1 MPAPALNAGATRLVS
16 HVPGAATTRGGANHA
31 KQQQTHN
38 HNHQLAF
45 GLDQHGPGATALN
58 AAGHAGARGHLHSI
72 NTSHQ
77 PHHNPPTHARCR
89 LAHHSILLPPAARRH
104 VARFDAAI
112 SPRASA
118 ASAAAAA
125 ASAATASPQD
135 RGRFVVTR
143 ASAANGAK
151 EVGDDATSFEA
162 RARSSDS
169 GALDR
174 RARSTEKLE
183 SVSFSFASA
192 DKEDSYDEGAYDDD
206 LPEFADA
213 RIPTWVTL
221 TRRRWSQVTMSAASA
236 ATVPFLFLT
245 MPQIAKNAS
254 LIAAGRPEALAA
266 IAWQGQV
273 AGLLGNLLLL
283 SYFTDKGELS
293 ASVVQG
299 VGVCATASLLTQ
311 ICAAGHIPVPPFLA
325 AAAAVVAGVAVSLA
339 RLLGK
344 CGPVDENGVPCVG
357 NVQCNLGSFDAY
369 DDVDADSDAD
379 VFFARARVF
388 FGDFGNTL
396 WSVYQGV
403 LGVVGLAALP
413 QVGLQSL
420 LPAEAAAKLG
430 VLPGLVG
437 GCAGVGLVVLGRL
450 NLLPPALA
458 TAWGRLSGWTAT
470 LLFMTMPV
478 AQLAA
483 NFSRPAT
490 LAGLS
495 VWSPLLAMLGNALMV
510 PRALYTRDV
519 IWVTGST
526 WGCVLAGWGVM
537 LSLFLGTDAATGT
550 RYIDGFAFGA
560 LTATFF
566 LYLAAVWLV
575 DGISALA
582 AGYHAGWRLK
592 AWNFQ
597 GAAGEQPRTEI
608 KKARKKAEAEA
619 RQRAKDA

>member
-1 MPAPALNAGATRLVS
+1 V
-16 HVPGAATTRGGANHA
+16 
-31 KQQQTHN
+31 
-38 HNHQLAF
+38 
-45 GLDQHGPGATALN
+45 
-58 AAGHAGARGHLHSI
+58 
-72 NTSHQ
+72 
-77 PHHNPPTHARCR
+77 
-89 LAHHSILLPPAARRH
+89 
-104 VARFDAAI
+104 
-112 SPRASA
+112 
-118 ASAAAAA
+118 
-125 ASAATASPQD
+125 
-135 RGRFVVTR
+135 
-143 ASAANGAK
+143 
-151 EVGDDATSFEA
+151 
-162 RARSSDS
+162 
-169 GALDR
+169 
-174 RARSTEKLE
+174 
-183 SVSFSFASA
+183 
-192 DKEDSYDEGAYDDD
+192 
-206 LPEFADA
+206 
-213 RIPTWVTL
+213 
-221 TRRRWSQVTMSAASA
+221 
-236 ATVPFLFLT
+236 
-245 MPQIAKNAS
+245 KNAS

-299 VGVCATASLLTQ
+299 VGVCATAALLTQ

-357 NVQCNLGSFDAY
+357 NVQCDLSKPFGSFD
-369 DDVDADSDAD
+369 DVDELYNDLDAD
-379 VFFARARVF
+379 NSSTKFFAKAKIA
-388 FGDFGNTL
+388 FGDFSNTL
-396 WSVYQGV
+396 WSFYQGV

-420 LPAEAAAKLG
+420 LPAEAASRLG

-437 GCAGVGLVVLGRL
+437 GSLGLGLVVLGKL

-495 VWSPLLAMLGNALMV
+495 VWSSLLAMLGNALMV

-519 IWVTGST
+519 IWLTGST
-526 WGCVLAGWGVM
+526 WGCTLAGWGVM
-537 LSLFLGTDAATGT
+537 LSLFLGTDLNTGA

-575 DGISALA
+575 DGVSALA

-592 AWNFQ
+592 AWNFH

-608 KKARKKAEAEA
+608 KRRREEEA
-619 RQRAKDA
+619 RGKRRDKIE

>member
-1 MPAPALNAGATRLVS
+1 MTAPALNAGAPRLVS
-16 HVPGAATTRGGANHA
+16 HVPGAGTTRGGANHA
-31 KQQQTHN
+31 KQQQ
-38 HNHQLAF
+38 HQL
-45 GLDQHGPGATALN
+45 LDQHGPGATALN
-58 AAGHAGARGHLHSI
+58 ATGHASARGHLSSI
-72 NTSHQ
+72 NTGHQ
-77 PHHNPPTHARCR
+77 PHYNPATHARSR

-104 VARFDAAI
+104 VAHFDAPS

-125 ASAATASPQD
+125 ASATSASPQD
-135 RGRFVVTR
+135 RGRCLVTR

-151 EVGDDATSFEA
+151 KVGDDATSSEV
-162 RARSSDS
+162 RARSSES
-169 GALDR
+169 GALRR

-192 DKEDSYDEGAYDDD
+192 DKEDSYDEGSCADDVA
-206 LPEFADA
+206 EFADA
-213 RIPTWVTL
+213 RILTWVTL
-221 TRRRWSQVTMSAASA
+221 TRRRLSQVTMSAASA

-245 MPQIAKNAS
+245 TPQIVKNAS

-273 AGLLGNLLLL
+273 AGLLGNMLLL

-299 VGVCATASLLTQ
+299 VGVCATAALLTQ

-357 NVQCNLGSFDAY
+357 NVQCDLSSFDSF
-369 DDVDADSDAD
+369 DDADDGAFYGDAL
-379 VFFARARVF
+379 FARARVF
-388 FGDFGNTL
+388 FGHFGNTL
-396 WSVYQGV
+396 WSFYQGV

-420 LPAEAAAKLG
+420 LPTEAAARLG
-430 VLPGLVG
+430 FAPGLVG
-437 GCAGVGLVVLGRL
+437 GCAGLGLVVLGRL

-519 IWVTGST
+519 IWLTGST
-526 WGCVLAGWGVM
+526 WGCALAGWGVM
-537 LSLFLGTDAATGT
+537 LSLFLGTDAATGA
-550 RYIDGFAFGA
+550 RYVDGFAFGA

-575 DGISALA
+575 DGVSARA
-582 AGYHAGWRLK
+582 AGYHAGWRRK
-592 AWNFQ
+592 AWNF
-597 GAAGEQPRTEI
+597 GGGAGEQPRAAAG
-608 KKARKKAEAEA
+608 ARRDAAEAEA
-619 RQRAKDA
+619 RDA

>member
-1 MPAPALNAGATRLVS
+1 MTASALNAGATRLVS

-31 KQQQTHN
+31 KQQQPH
-38 HNHQLAF
+38 HPF
-45 GLDQHGPGATALN
+45 GVEQHGPGATALN
-58 AAGHAGARGHLHSI
+58 AAGHAGARGPLPPV
-72 NTSHQ
+72 NTGHQ

-104 VARFDAAI
+104 IAHFDAAS

-118 ASAAAAA
+118 TSAAAAA
-125 ASAATASPQD
+125 ASAASASPQD
-135 RGRFVVTR
+135 RGRLVVTR

-151 EVGDDATSFEA
+151 EVDDDATSTES

-169 GALDR
+169 AGFLDR

-192 DKEDSYDEGAYDDD
+192 DAEASYDEGAYDDD
-206 LPEFADA
+206 FPEFADA

-245 MPQIAKNAS
+245 MPQIVKNAS

-299 VGVCATASLLTQ
+299 VGVCATAALLTQ

-357 NVQCNLGSFDAY
+357 NVQCDLSRPPSGSFD
-369 DDVDADSDAD
+369 DADAFDDENASDAFS
-379 VFFARARVF
+379 FFTKARAA
-388 FGDFGNTL
+388 FGDFSNTL
-396 WSVYQGV
+396 WSFYQGA

-430 VLPGLVG
+430 VLPGLIG
-437 GCAGVGLVVLGRL
+437 GCAGLGLVVLGKL

-495 VWSPLLAMLGNALMV
+495 VWSSLLAMLGNALMV

-519 IWVTGST
+519 IWLTGST
-526 WGCVLAGWGVM
+526 WGCTLAGWGVM
-537 LSLFLGTDAATGT
+537 LSLFLGTDPNTGA

-575 DGISALA
+575 DGVSALA

-592 AWNFQ
+592 AWNFH

-608 KKARKKAEAEA
+608 KRRRRASSDARDKIE
-619 RQRAKDA
+619 